1 MNIDVDLLR
10 RVRLF
15 RGLSEHDL
23 QSVLLTG
30 KEIHH
35 EPGDTVVEQDEERGV
50 GFHLIAEGT
59 ASITVDEKQIA
70 TAGPGEYF
78 GEMSLLDGEPRSAT
92 VTAITDLTTF
102 SIPSWHFYELLEH
115 HPSMTKALI
124 AELCD
129 RIRRLSQAV
138 TN

>member
-1 MNIDVDLLR
+1 MITDVALLR

-15 RGLSEHDL
+15 SGLNDPDL
-23 QSVLLTG
+23 EKVLMIG

-35 EPGDTVVEQDEERGV
+35 DPGDTVVEQDEERGV

-59 ASITVDEKQIA
+59 ASITVDGKEVA

-92 VTAITDLTTF
+92 VSAVTDLTTF

-115 HPSMTKALI
+115 HPSILKALI

-129 RIRRLSQAV
+129 RIRRLSQAL

>member
-1 MNIDVDLLR
+1 MITTTDLLR

-15 RGLSEHDL
+15 SALSDADL
-23 QSVLLTG
+23 ERVLLTG

-35 EPGDTVVEQDEERGV
+35 EPGDTVVEEDEERGV

-59 ASITVDEKQIA
+59 ASITVGGTEVT

-92 VTAITDLTTF
+92 VSAVTDLTTF

-115 HPSMTKALI
+115 HPTITKALI
-124 AELCD
+124 AELCE
-129 RIRRLSQAV
+129 RIRRLSKAV

>member
-1 MNIDVDLLR
+1 
-10 RVRLF
+10 
-15 RGLSEHDL
+15 
-23 QSVLLTG
+23 
-30 KEIHH
+30 
-35 EPGDTVVEQDEERGV
+35 VVEQDEERGV
-50 GFHLIAEGT
+50 GFHLIADGT